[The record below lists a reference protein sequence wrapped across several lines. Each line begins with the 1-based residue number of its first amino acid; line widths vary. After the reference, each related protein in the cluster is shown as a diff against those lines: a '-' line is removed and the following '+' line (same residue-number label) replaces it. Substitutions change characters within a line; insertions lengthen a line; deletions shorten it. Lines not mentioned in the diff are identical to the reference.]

1 MSYTEIVCVIDKSG
15 SMGSVTRDSIN
26 GFNEFL
32 KQQQE
37 LPGEAKFTLILF
49 DTNYNIICNGIN
61 IKDAE
66 PLTNKTYVPSG
77 FTALLDAVGK
87 AIDSVG
93 ERLSNS
99 LEKPSKVIVA
109 ILTDGEENSS
119 KEYSLATIK
128 SKVEHQQNNYS
139 WEFIYLGA
147 NQDAFAEASKLGIK
161 AYNTFNYDIDN
172 TMGTYA
178 LTMSRAVKSYRN

>member
-99 LEKPSKVIVA
+99 LEKPSIGNHFIFKLVKTTLYSPLIP
-109 ILTDGEENSS
+109 DFFSS
-119 KEYSLATIK
+119 S
-128 SKVEHQQNNYS
+128 
-139 WEFIYLGA
+139 
-147 NQDAFAEASKLGIK
+147 
-161 AYNTFNYDIDN
+161 
-172 TMGTYA
+172 
-178 LTMSRAVKSYRN
+178 